1 MGLELTL
8 IFSFS
13 KYLLKTHEVLDILL
27 NTGNSEENKT
37 FSLPS
42 WSLQFN
48 TQGSN
53 VELQQHRVA
62 IAKTVVH
69 S

>member
-37 FSLPS
+37 YIFSAIM
-42 WSLQFN
+42 
-48 TQGSN
+48 
-53 VELQQHRVA
+53 ELTVQHTRF
-62 IAKTVVH
+62 KCC
-69 S
+69 